1 VFYAR
6 LPPQANVLSAKET
19 TMKKALL
26 FFVFTIAFSSSVYAQ
41 EKGVDAQN
49 DRIRDNGN
57 RREPAINGRKQDT
70 GVGRGIDF
78 GRGRTPAITQLANP
92 YKFTLR
98 RDAVMQAVEELIRER
113 QMLVDS
119 TASRAGEGVFVT
131 QPFTFIKGAVV
142 AASEIN
148 RYAELPPATARG
160 WTRGRYSLTVEVQ
173 PVDGTNTNV
182 SVNARVEGRTD
193 GASGAEWTTLPS
205 TGIAEQEFLVA
216 LVEKLTGSSPME
228 TDQ

>member
-1 VFYAR
+1 
-6 LPPQANVLSAKET
+6 
-19 TMKKALL
+19 MKKVLL
-26 FFVFTIAFSSSVYAQ
+26 FFVFTIAMSSGISAQ
-41 EKGVDAQN
+41 EKGVDGQN
-49 DRIRDNGN
+49 SRIRDNGN

-78 GRGRTPAITQLANP
+78 GRGRTQATTQTANP
-92 YKFTLR
+92 YRFALR
-98 RDAVMQAVEELIRER
+98 RDIVMKAIGELVRER
-113 QMLVDS
+113 QMLVDA
-119 TASRAGEGVFVT
+119 TASRADDGVFIT

-148 RYAELPPATARG
+148 RYAELPAATARG
-160 WTRGRYSLTVEVQ
+160 WTRGRYTLTVEVQ

-205 TGIAEQEFLVA
+205 TGVAEQEFLNA
-216 LVEKLTGSSPME
+216 LVEKLTGTSPAE
-228 TDQ
+228 TNQQP